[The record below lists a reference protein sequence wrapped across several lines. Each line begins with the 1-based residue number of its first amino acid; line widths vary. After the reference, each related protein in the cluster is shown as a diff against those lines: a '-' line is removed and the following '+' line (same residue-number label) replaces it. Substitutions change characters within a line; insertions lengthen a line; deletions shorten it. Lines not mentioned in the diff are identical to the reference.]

1 MSIHL
6 CNKNELDALFI
17 LSLFRQLTSTC
28 FGHICSPS
36 SGGILCIYNNWYM
49 LCFIDDC
56 LLDGS
61 TKEHNMYE
69 LLYIYSTPPDDWL
82 QIFPKHVGV
91 SDKIN

>member
-1 MSIHL
+1 
-6 CNKNELDALFI
+6 
-17 LSLFRQLTSTC
+17 
-28 FGHICSPS
+28 
-36 SGGILCIYNNWYM
+36 M

-91 SDKIN
+91 SDKINWE